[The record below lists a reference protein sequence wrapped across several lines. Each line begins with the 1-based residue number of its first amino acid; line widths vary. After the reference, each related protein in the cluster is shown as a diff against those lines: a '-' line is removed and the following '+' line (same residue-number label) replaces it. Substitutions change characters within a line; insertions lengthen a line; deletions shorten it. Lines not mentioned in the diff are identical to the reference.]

1 MARSSSEGE
10 KEAPRQSRPEPGAGS
25 RLWWVIGFVVLT
37 AAGVLAAIASQS
49 WDVDKAQGLELAA
62 KGRFGEAEPR
72 LQHALGRR
80 PQDVEVIRTLALG
93 YLGVGRNADAEPL
106 LSRWCELRPQD

>member
-1 MARSSSEGE
+1 MVMSSLEGE
-10 KEAPRQSRPEPGAGS
+10 KETLPQPPSGGRS
-25 RLWWVIGFVVLT
+25 RLWWVIGLVVLT

-49 WDVDKAQGLELAA
+49 WDVDKTQGLELAA
-62 KGRFGEAEPR
+62 KGKFGEAEPR
-72 LQHALGRR
+72 LQHALARR

-106 LSRWCELRPQD
+106 LSR